1 MVLDAI
7 DKPGPSTASF
17 SFPPFLPPSPRKK
30 VSELEFVRTIVHQ
43 YVRFDRKTKRLNV
56 SIPNLVSKST
66 NEHYLAKQSQA
77 RCKFCQK
84 NCRLI
89 CNACNVRLHL

>member
-7 DKPGPSTASF
+7 DKPGPPTASC
-17 SFPPFLPPSPRKK
+17 SFPHFLPPSLRKK
-30 VSELEFVRTIVHQ
+30 DFTLEFVRAIIYQ